1 MCYITH
7 LKVSYC
13 IDVFLKKVCY
23 STKCTYINVH
33 YICKNVHIY
42 ITMHSIQ
49 TKIDNIDYT
58 ILMKIV
64 FFFFP
69 VFINY

>member
-1 MCYITH
+1 
-7 LKVSYC
+7 
-13 IDVFLKKVCY
+13 
-23 STKCTYINVH
+23 
-33 YICKNVHIY
+33 
-42 ITMHSIQ
+42 MHSIQ